1 MGRTP
6 LMWAVRRGDLGL
18 VEMLLKTGRI
28 DLEAEDD
35 YGVTVSAW
43 LNPHRRKSIMKA
55 LDEAAAARAGER
67 VL

>member
-18 VEMLLKTGRI
+18 VEMLLKTGRV

-35 YGVTVSAW
+35 YGVTVSA
-43 LNPHRRKSIMKA
+43 
-55 LDEAAAARAGER
+55 
-67 VL
+67 